1 MMSWYVETYLYWPT
15 GIVTA
20 TILCACWCW
29 CRGNRGVQEKGVVVS
44 VVPSMQGK
52 EVVVPCM
59 QEKVVVDSR
68 IQEKGMVVSEVPSIQ
83 GKRLLVPGMQEK
95 VVVDPSMQKVVV
107 VDPSTPENMV
117 LPSVKG
123 MVVYP
128 TIPTVYHGMTNAYNS
143 ENVKIV
149 QEFRYEEDIPCHTIQ
164 ERLDYQSTRYYRY

>member
-44 VVPSMQGK
+44 VVPSIQGK
-52 EVVVPCM
+52 RLLVPSM
-59 QEKVVVDSR
+59 QEKVVVDS
-68 IQEKGMVVSEVPSIQ
+68 S
-83 GKRLLVPGMQEK
+83 MQEK
-95 VVVDPSMQKVVV
+95 VV

-164 ERLDYQSTRYYRY
+164 ERLDYKSTRYYRY

>member
-1 MMSWYVETYLYWPT
+1 MQE
-15 GIVTA
+15 
-20 TILCACWCW
+20 
-29 CRGNRGVQEKGVVVS
+29 RGLVIP
-44 VVPSMQGK
+44 VVPSMQEK
-52 EVVVPCM
+52 EVVVPCIM

-68 IQEKGMVVSEVPSIQ
+68 IQKKGVVVSVVPSIQ

-107 VDPSTPENMV
+107 VDPTTQENMV

-123 MVVYP
+123 MLVYP

-143 ENVKIV
+143 DYPAQSYNSKASENVEIV